1 MQTIRL
7 RVNES
12 IYHNLMWFLKRF
24 NQEEIEVIKE
34 NDEFLS
40 IQRYL
45 QAELES
51 IKNGTAKFV
60 TLEQLDQELED
71 IINEYED

>member
-71 IINEYED
+71 VINEYED